1 MQKTSKSANF
11 AIRRF
16 GLSLL
21 PFSDLPFFIVTLNLF
36 QGLIMEL
43 GSIIGE
49 NNSQSASRP
58 KKFLIT
64 VMLGLDPSI
73 QPAERKSAG
82 MRFF

>member
-1 MQKTSKSANF
+1 
-11 AIRRF
+11 
-16 GLSLL
+16 
-21 PFSDLPFFIVTLNLF
+21 
-36 QGLIMEL
+36 MEL

-73 QPAERKSAG
+73 QVNNKAAYLTWILRSSRRMTERGAVKPENDKRGEKSSLKAEA
-82 MRFF
+82 